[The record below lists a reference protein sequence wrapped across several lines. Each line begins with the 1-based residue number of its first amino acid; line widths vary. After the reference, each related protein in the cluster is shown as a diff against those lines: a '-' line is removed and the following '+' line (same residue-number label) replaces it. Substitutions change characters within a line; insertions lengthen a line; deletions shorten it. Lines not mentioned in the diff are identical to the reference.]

1 MAVSLLIA
9 LPVGIISAVKQDSAV
24 DYVARSSAIGML
36 ALPSFFLATIVIII
50 ASRWFNYSF
59 PFFFTKVW
67 DDPIKNF
74 ELVWMPAAILG
85 IGLSG
90 TIMRLTRAQMLE
102 VMRQDYMRTARSKGL
117 TNRTSVLRHGL
128 RNAFIPIITIIGL
141 QIPVLVGG
149 SLVLEQIFGIP
160 GVARYLFAAINNR
173 DFPVII
179 AVNMMFAVVIVFSN
193 LAVDLTYAFL
203 DPRIRLA

>member
-1 MAVSLLIA
+1 MENLELIWVPAV
-9 LPVGIISAVKQDSAV
+9 
-24 DYVARSSAIGML
+24 
-36 ALPSFFLATIVIII
+36 
-50 ASRWFNYSF
+50 
-59 PFFFTKVW
+59 
-67 DDPIKNF
+67 
-74 ELVWMPAAILG
+74 ILG

-102 VMRQDYMRTARSKGL
+102 VLRQDYMRTARSKGL
-117 TNRTSVLRHGL
+117 AGSQVVIRHGV
-128 RNAFIPIITIIGL
+128 RNAMIPVVTIIGL

-160 GVARYLFAAINNR
+160 GVASYLFLAINNR

-179 AVNMMFAVVIVFSN
+179 AVNMLFALVIVVSN
-193 LAVDLTYAFL
+193 LAVDLTYAAL